1 MSNLHLAMFAG
12 AVLLLGACACGTG
25 VSSPQGDNPI
35 TGEWSGRFGA
45 PPFDQ
50 IREAHFKPAFA
61 EAMEKHKQEIAA
73 IVSKP
78 EAPTFANT
86 IEALD
91 QSGRLLDRVRLLF
104 LNLNDAHTSDGLQA
118 LAKEVNPQLTQH
130 QDDILMN
137 QALFE
142 RVKVV
147 YEQRQEL
154 ELSGEQRQLLD
165 KRYKQFVR
173 GGANLDEQAKSRL
186 RQLNSEIATLTTQF
200 GDNLIKEMNAVALL
214 VEDEA
219 DLDGLPQSLRDAAAA
234 LAAAQG
240 HEGAW
245 GFNLTRTSWTPFMQL
260 SERRDLRQELYTA
273 YTQLGMA
280 ESYEIAAQIAAMR
293 AERAQLLG
301 YESHAAYVLEENMA
315 ERPQR
320 VNELLDKLWTPA
332 LARAK
337 AEKAELREL
346 AGHEIA
352 MWDWWYYAEKLRAVK
367 YDFDNA
373 SVKPYL
379 QLDKVRQ
386 AAFDVAGK
394 LWGISFEKQDD
405 IPVYHEDV
413 EAYEVKD
420 ADGAHLG
427 LFYVDYFAR
436 DSKRDGAWM
445 ESYRQQWQ
453 QDGQE
458 VRPILVNV
466 CNFTKAQ
473 EGQPNLISPDQA
485 STLFHEFGHGLH
497 GLLADGHY
505 ASLSGT
511 NVARDFVELPS
522 QIMENWAFAPEVLQ
536 DYARHYQTG
545 EVIPEEL
552 VKKLEQASH
561 FNQGFATTEY
571 LAASILDMAWHSQT
585 DTNKQDAVAF
595 EDAVMQRIGMIPEIV
610 SRYRTGYFRHIF
622 SGEYSAGYYS
632 YIWAE
637 VLDADG
643 FQAFEKAGLFDQETA
658 SSFRKNILAAGAS
671 DLPMELYKRFR
682 GAEPG
687 IEPLL
692 KKRGLQ

>member
-1 MSNLHLAMFAG
+1 MSNLHLVMFAG

-104 LNLNDAHTSDGLQA
+104 LNLNDAHTGDGLQA

-142 RVKVV
+142 RVKTV

-219 DLDGLPQSLRDAAAA
+219 DLDGLPQSLRDSAAA

-280 ESYEIAAQIAAMR
+280 ENYEIAAQIAAMR

-337 AEKAELREL
+337 AEKAEMQEL

-394 LWGISFEKQDD
+394 LWGLSFEKQDD

-413 EAYEVKD
+413 DAYEVKD
-420 ADGAHLG
+420 AEGSHLG

>member
-1 MSNLHLAMFAG
+1 MSNLHLVMFAG
-12 AVLLLGACACGTG
+12 AALLLGACACGTG
-25 VSSPQGDNPI
+25 VSTTQGDNPI

-50 IREAHFKPAFA
+50 IREEHFQPAFA
-61 EAMEKHKQEIAA
+61 EAMERHKQEIEA
-73 IVSKP
+73 IVSDP

-91 QSGRLLDRVRLLF
+91 LSGRLLDRVRLLF

-118 LAKEVNPQLTQH
+118 LAKEVNPQLTRH

-142 RVKVV
+142 RVKAVF
-147 YEQRQEL
+147 EQRQEL

-173 GGANLDEQAKSRL
+173 GGANLDEQAKDRL

-214 VEDEA
+214 IEDEA
-219 DLDGLPQSLRDAAAA
+219 DLEGLPQSLRDSAAA

-245 GFNLTRTSWTPFMQL
+245 GFNLTRTSWTPFLQL
-260 SERRDLRQELYTA
+260 SERRDLREALYSA
-273 YTQLGMA
+273 YTQLGMT
-280 ESYEIAAQIAAMR
+280 ENYGIAAQIAALR

-301 YESHAAYVLEENMA
+301 YVSHAAYVLEENMA
-315 ERPQR
+315 ERPER
-320 VNELLDKLWTPA
+320 VNELLDQLWTPA

-337 AEKAELREL
+337 AEKAEMQEL

-352 MWDWWYYAEKLRAVK
+352 MWDWWYYAEKLRAAK
-367 YDFDNA
+367 YDFDEA
-373 SVKPYL
+373 AVKPYL

-394 LWGISFEKQDD
+394 LWGISFERQDD

-420 ADGAHLG
+420 ADGSHLG

-453 QDGQE
+453 QDSQDI
-458 VRPILVNV
+458 RPILVNV

-485 STLFHEFGHGLH
+485 STLFHEFGHALH

-511 NVARDFVELPS
+511 SVARDFVELPS
-522 QIMENWAFAPEVLQ
+522 QIMENWAFAPEVLK
-536 DYARHYQTG
+536 DYARHYETG
-545 EVIPEEL
+545 EEIPAEL
-552 VKKLEQASH
+552 VEKLERASH

-585 DTNKQDAVAF
+585 ETTEQDAVAF
-595 EDAVMQRIGMIPEIV
+595 EAAEMSRIGLIPEIV

-643 FQAFEKAGLFDQETA
+643 FQAFKQAGLFDQETA
-658 SSFRKNILAAGAS
+658 KSFRENILAAGAS

-682 GAEPG
+682 GEEPG

-692 KKRGLQ
+692 KKRGLL